1 MTKKPYVSQAWV
13 WLYVLILAAWALPL
27 HAQDSAQVV
36 KTDMETLFRMAD
48 RESRIIR
55 LTEQALQAA
64 QSGTKYAK
72 SHYFP
77 SLSIDLSG
85 SYIGT
90 AVVMGRDFST
100 SGETMV
106 VVPGHEPTSISNGAQ
121 PTPHWGNSLVV
132 EASQV
137 IYSGGAVTAQ
147 TKAAKLHEQLA
158 KLDVEKQRQEVRMM
172 LAGYYLD
179 LAKLNNQQQ
188 VIAQHILLT
197 QTMLKTM
204 HARHDA
210 GVVLSNDIT
219 RYELQLSEL
228 ELMQIQLNDAVS
240 IIQHALQT
248 MLHTDKI
255 LIPDSASIEM
265 LYSQLN
271 QALSEATWHDQAAQ
285 KNLDIHAATAR
296 QQLAEQELKA
306 TQAASIPS
314 VMAIVC
320 EQLAGPYTSDFIPV
334 NANINSWFIGIGIH
348 YNLDALW
355 KNRHA
360 VAQAAA
366 RKAASAE
373 QSAFVEEQVST
384 AIHTAYVRFLTAFT
398 EVQTQQKQ
406 VVLANQNYNLVM
418 KRYEADLAL
427 LTDMLDA
434 SNKKLT
440 ADMALVNARISLIF
454 TYYQLKYSIHSL

>member
-1 MTKKPYVSQAWV
+1 
-13 WLYVLILAAWALPL
+13 
-27 HAQDSAQVV
+27 
-36 KTDMETLFRMAD
+36 METLFMMAD
-48 RESRIIR
+48 RESRKIR

-64 QSGTKYAK
+64 QSGAKYAQ
-72 SHYFP
+72 SLYFP

-90 AVVMGRDFST
+90 ALVLGRDFST
-100 SGETMV
+100 SGETSV
-106 VVPGHEPTSISNGAQ
+106 ILPGHEPIPISNGAQ

-132 EASQV
+132 QATQV

-147 TKAAKLHEQLA
+147 MKAAKLQERIA
-158 KLDVEKQRQEVRMM
+158 EFDVERQRQEVRMM
-172 LAGYYLD
+172 LAGYYLE
-179 LAKLNNQQQ
+179 LAKLHNQQQ
-188 VIAQHILLT
+188 VIAQHIFLT

-204 HARHDA
+204 RARHEA

-219 RYELQLSEL
+219 RYELQQSEL

-248 MLHTDKI
+248 MLHTDRF
-255 LIPDSASIEM
+255 LVPDSASIEA
-265 LYSQLN
+265 LYRQLEQVHN
-271 QALSEATWHDQAAQ
+271 ETIWQDQAAQ
-285 KNLDIHAATAR
+285 SNLDIHVANAQ
-296 QQLAEQELKA
+296 QQLADQELKA
-306 TQAASIPS
+306 TRAASIPS
-314 VMAIVC
+314 VTAIVR

-334 NANINSWFIGIGIH
+334 DANINSWFVGIGIH

-366 RKAASAE
+366 RKSASAE
-373 QSAFVEEQVST
+373 QSAFVKEQVSN
-384 AIHTAYVRFLTAFT
+384 AIHAAYVRFFTAFS

-418 KRYEADLAL
+418 KRYEGDLAL

-434 SNKKLT
+434 SNMKLT

-454 TYYQLKYSIHSL
+454 TYYQLKYSIDSL